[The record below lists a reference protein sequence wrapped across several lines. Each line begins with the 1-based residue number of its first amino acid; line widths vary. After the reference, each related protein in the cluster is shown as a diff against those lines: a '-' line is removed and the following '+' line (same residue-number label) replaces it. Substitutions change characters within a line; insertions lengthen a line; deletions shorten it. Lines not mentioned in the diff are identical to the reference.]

1 VFLFSYFKNDKIM
14 KLYLGRH
21 IYGLGAITFGVITLT
36 WHSFSNW
43 HHIQTIGNIPH
54 PEILAYIAGTIEL
67 IGGIAIQWQKTAR
80 IGSIILGAVFLI
92 FALLWVPLIVKTPL
106 VYDNWGN
113 FFEQFSLVSGALIVN
128 AISDPNNSELEAKI
142 GRLGYI
148 FFGICVISF
157 MLEQLFY
164 FSGTASFVPK
174 WIPPSQIFWAI
185 ITTIAFAL
193 AAFAIFFGRF
203 SLLASRLLTI
213 MIIAFSLL
221 IWFPV
226 VFNDP
231 HQLFNW
237 AGNAQNLLIGGVAWI
252 IADYLSQSKINPLR

>member
-1 VFLFSYFKNDKIM
+1 M

-21 IYGLGAITFGVITLT
+21 IYGLGAIAFGIITLT

-43 HHIQTIGNIPH
+43 HHIQTFGNISH
-54 PEILAYIAGTIEL
+54 PGILAYIAGAIEL
-67 IGGIAIQWQKTAR
+67 IGGIAVQWQKTAR
-80 IGSIILGAVFLI
+80 IGSIILGAVFLL

-106 VYDNWGN
+106 IYDSWGN
-113 FFEQFSLVSGALIVN
+113 FFEQFSLVSGALIVY
-128 AISDPNNSELEAKI
+128 ATSDPINSEREAKI

-164 FSGTASFVPK
+164 LSGTASFVPK
-174 WIPPSQIFWAI
+174 WIPPGQLFWAI

-193 AAFAIFFGRF
+193 AAFAILSGRF
-203 SLLASRLLTI
+203 ALLASRLLTI
-213 MIIAFSLL
+213 MIITFSVL
-221 IWFPV
+221 IWFPAP
-226 VFNDP
+226 FKDP

-237 AGNAQNLLIGGVAWI
+237 AGNAQNLLIGGVSWI
-252 IADYLSQSKINPLR
+252 IADYLSQSKIIPMR